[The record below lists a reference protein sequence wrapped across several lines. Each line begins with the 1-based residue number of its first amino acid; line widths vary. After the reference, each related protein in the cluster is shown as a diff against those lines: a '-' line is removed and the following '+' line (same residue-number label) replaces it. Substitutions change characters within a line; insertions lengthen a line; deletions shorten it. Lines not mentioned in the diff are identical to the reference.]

1 MYKHLVI
8 ISTLFVFSFTQQ
20 SSYTYRNI
28 QYGDYLAI
36 TYDNNQGELDW
47 DNSSNNLAFVSSNNG
62 KREVFYLNLPKTPVK
77 SAGNGFYSA
86 NYLNELISKENVY
99 NLLFSSND
107 TSFYSPKW
115 NKKGNKIL
123 SIGKTENENEIFI
136 TSKKTKELI
145 GTKIKNVEAAHWKN
159 DSTFYVVYH
168 NNPNQLLEITVKDKQ
183 KKVVAETKFPI
194 IGISKQNNTL
204 LLTSKGGVSQF
215 SIKNNSLEWFNL
227 PIKGHTVW
235 RLAKLNFVGLNQNGN
250 AQVLDLNNAIEHP
263 FCYGDNNGPPAISSD
278 KKFVAFYSEFFKG
291 IIIKRIDKKFLKE

>member
-1 MYKHLVI
+1 MYKYLVI
-8 ISTLFVFSFTQQ
+8 ISTLVIFSFVPQ

-62 KREVFYLNLPKTPVK
+62 KREIFYLNLPKTPVK

-115 NKKGNKIL
+115 NKKGNKIM

-159 DSTFYVVYH
+159 DSTFYIVYQ
-168 NNPNQLLEITVKDKQ
+168 NNPNQLLEITVKDNQ

-204 LLTSKGGVSQF
+204 LLTSRGGVSQF

-263 FCYGDNNGPPAISSD
+263 FCYGDNNGPPAISGD